1 MVLVACFC
9 SCILE
14 VMIVNSLDDML
25 TFGQRIAAQATGGE
39 VIELLGDVGA
49 GKTTFTKG
57 LASGLGV
64 IDAVQSP
71 TFTISREYT
80 GDRGLRLVH
89 YDFYRLDDAGIMADE
104 VADVLADANA
114 VVVIEWSD
122 TVAHVLPD
130 DRLILS
136 IELVPDDETARRVS
150 WRTNGP
156 RSEQLVVGRE
166 Q

>member
-1 MVLVACFC
+1 
-9 SCILE
+9 
-14 VMIVNSLDDML
+14 MIINSLEDML
-25 TFGQRIAAQATGGE
+25 TFGQRIAAQASGGE

-57 LASGLGV
+57 LAGGLGV
-64 IDAVQSP
+64 TDPVQSP
-71 TFTISREYT
+71 TFTISREYV
-80 GDRGLRLVH
+80 GNRGLRLVH

-104 VADVLADANA
+104 VTDVLADPNA

-130 DRLILS
+130 DRLILT
-136 IELVPDDETARRVS
+136 IELVPDDETARRLT
-150 WRTNGP
+150 WRTGGV
-156 RSEQLVVGRE
+156 RSQQLVAGME

>member
-1 MVLVACFC
+1 
-9 SCILE
+9 
-14 VMIVNSLDDML
+14 MIINSLEDTL
-25 TFGQRIAAQATGGE
+25 TFGQRIAAQASGGE

-64 IDAVQSP
+64 TDPVQSP
-71 TFTISREYT
+71 TFTISREYV

-104 VADVLADANA
+104 VADVLADSNA

-130 DRLILS
+130 DRLVLT
-136 IELVPDDETARRVS
+136 IELVPDDETARRIT
-150 WRTNGP
+150 WRTSGP
-156 RSEQLVVGRE
+156 RSQQLVAGME